1 MTGILLEIPPVAAG
15 AAVAVA
21 LMAGSVLVLR
31 QRGSLTPRRLLIAWL
46 TSWYLA
52 GVAAVTLPLQI
63 RTGDYSNLV
72 PWYQK
77 GNFVPLIGL
86 DTRTVLL
93 NLVMMVPLG
102 LLLPFLTR
110 VSGVRQVALTG
121 LALSAAIE
129 VTQFLSDVLVSGG
142 RTADVNDLPVN
153 TIGAVLGYLTYRAV
167 ISLPG
172 VADVAGRWRA
182 GGAATGVR

>member
-1 MTGILLEIPPVAAG
+1 MTGILLEIPPAAAG

-31 QRGSLTPRRLLIAWL
+31 QRGTLTPRRLLIAWL

-86 DTRTVLL
+86 DTRTVVL
-93 NLVMMVPLG
+93 NIVMTFPLG

-110 VSGVRQVALTG
+110 VRGAGQVALTG

-129 VTQFLSDVLVSGG
+129 LTQFLSDVLVSGG
-142 RTADVNDLPVN
+142 RTADVNDLPAN
-153 TIGAVLGYLTYRAV
+153 MIGAVLGYLTYRSL

-172 VADVAGRWRA
+172 AAEVAGPWRA
-182 GGAATGVR
+182 GGAATTAR